1 MKIVEKNILGI
12 IPARY
17 ASTRFPAKMLA
28 DIQGKPM
35 IQHVYERA
43 SEAKCL
49 DKLVVA
55 TDNQNIVDVVKG
67 FGGEV
72 VLTREDHPSGTDR
85 CHEAL
90 EIVRTTTKI
99 GYDYV
104 INIQGDEPF
113 ISPEQIELL
122 ASKLDGQTEIATLII
137 KALDMEKLFNVGEV
151 KVVLDKDE
159 NGIYFSRQVIPFLRN
174 IPQEDWL
181 KYHIFYRH
189 VGMYAYRADVLAQI
203 TQLTPS
209 LLEKAESLEQLRWI
223 ENGFKIKTAI
233 TEHDSYCVDT
243 PEDLANLL
251 SNWTV

>member
-1 MKIVEKNILGI
+1 MKILGI

-17 ASTRFPAKMLA
+17 ASSRFPAKMLA

-43 SEAKCL
+43 SKAQCL

-55 TDNQNIVDVVKG
+55 TDNELIAKVVRD
-67 FGGEV
+67 FGGEAI
-72 VLTREDHPSGTDR
+72 LTQENHPSGTDR
-85 CHEAL
+85 CFEAL
-90 EIVRTTTKI
+90 QLSNEKF
-99 GYDYV
+99 DYV

-113 ISPEQIELL
+113 IIPEQIELL
-122 ASKLDGQTEIATLII
+122 ASKLDGTTEIATLII
-137 KALDMEKLFNVGEV
+137 KALDNEKLFNIGEV
-151 KVVLDKDE
+151 KVVLDKDQ

-174 IPQEDWL
+174 IPQENWL
-181 KYHIFYRH
+181 QQHDFYRH
-189 VGMYAYRADVLAQI
+189 VGMYAYRADILEKI
-203 TQLTPS
+203 TKLQPS

-243 PEDLANLL
+243 PEDLEILL
-251 SNWTV
+251 KSL